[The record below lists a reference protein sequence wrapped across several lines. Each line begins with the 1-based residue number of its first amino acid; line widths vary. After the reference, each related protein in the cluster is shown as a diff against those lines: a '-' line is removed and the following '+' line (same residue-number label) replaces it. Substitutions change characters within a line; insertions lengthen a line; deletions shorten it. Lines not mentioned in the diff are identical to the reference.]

1 MFVGF
6 IIRDTQEKRS
16 YDIKRDSIE
25 LSFFFCVG
33 IISRTDTHKKQTT
46 LLVWMSFMIFV
57 EEQMKNSLNEL
68 QKNVFEQFVGWHA
81 IVMSVGLC
89 QSYYSIVLY
98 FDSRIVCS
106 AFSQSHKPRHKH
118 WELVIYQKG

>member
-106 AFSQSHKPRHKH
+106 AFSQSLKPRHKH